1 MINPT
6 STDST
11 TNLADKVA
19 SSADQAIR
27 STQRLANQTLD
38 GMSSSVH
45 QMQDAA
51 VPAINRAAA
60 QVGELAQR
68 GLDAARDST
77 QHVREKASQLS
88 TSTVGYI
95 KDEPVKAVLIAAAT
109 GAVLMALLSM
119 VRRSGH

>member
-1 MINPT
+1 MINQT
-6 STDST
+6 VTDTT
-11 TNLADKVA
+11 TNLADKVV

-38 GMSSSVH
+38 GLSSSVH

-60 QVGELAQR
+60 QVGDFAQR

-77 QHVREKASQLS
+77 QQVRDRASQLS
-88 TSTVGYI
+88 ASTVDYI

-109 GAVLMALLSM
+109 GAALMALLSM